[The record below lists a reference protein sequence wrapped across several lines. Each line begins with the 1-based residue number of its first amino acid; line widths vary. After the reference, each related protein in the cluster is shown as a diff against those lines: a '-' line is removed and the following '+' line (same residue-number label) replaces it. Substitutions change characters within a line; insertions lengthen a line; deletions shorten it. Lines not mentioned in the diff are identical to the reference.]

1 MEKNCESAKTITLK
15 DDIDFLD
22 IISDKIVGVTAMM
35 AAVFS
40 AAEEAGVKTILS
52 SVSESRVRVTMET
65 GQPGFGQMVAELRKR
80 FTVMI
85 YRDKAQFSIVGEEF
99 LHSCPGLASRIEKVL
114 PGSVYLVCMSPVQ
127 MSLSYVI
134 DKEYAV
140 DVVNHIHELMFPKES

>member
-1 MEKNCESAKTITLK
+1 
-15 DDIDFLD
+15 
-22 IISDKIVGVTAMM
+22 
-35 AAVFS
+35 
-40 AAEEAGVKTILS
+40 
-52 SVSESRVRVTMET
+52 
-65 GQPGFGQMVAELRKR
+65 MVAELRKR